1 MKMKK
6 SLAISMIILLMSL
19 ISYSAKS
26 YDIEEKEKIQRI
38 LKFQDPSRPGELIVD
53 NVFGSIEVK
62 GSDGQEVQLLV
73 HKTIKAGSRDR
84 IQKAKQEVSLEITE
98 DGNTIDLYVDGPFR
112 CQNKRGQWKKW
123 RNPGYQVHYKFEIK
137 VPYKTDV
144 YLKTVTDGNILVR
157 NVEGEFEV
165 KNVNGRVEM
174 AEMAGS
180 GEAHTVN
187 GKVEVLFSQ
196 NPKSDCSF
204 RTVNG
209 TVEVTFCENLSA
221 DLRLKTFTGDAY
233 SDFPFEYL
241 PSKPVKEGRYKG
253 KYIYKSDRFTGVR
266 ISRGGP
272 EIKLDT
278 LNGDILITKRK
289 S

>member
-1 MKMKK
+1 M
-6 SLAISMIILLMSL
+6 SMIILLISL
-19 ISYSAKS
+19 ISFSTKS
-26 YDIEEKEKIQRI
+26 YDFEEKDKIQKI
-38 LKFQDPSRPGELIVD
+38 LSFQDPSQPGELIVD

-62 GSDGQEVQLLV
+62 GYDGQDVQLLV
-73 HKTIKAGSRDR
+73 HKTIKARSQDR
-84 IQKAKQEVSLEITE
+84 IQKAKEEVQLEITE

-123 RNPGYQVHYKFEIK
+123 RNPGYQVHYDFEIK

-144 YLKTVTDGNILVR
+144 YLKTVTDGNILVQ
-157 NVEGEFEV
+157 NVEGEFEI

-174 AEMAGS
+174 TEVAGS

-187 GKVEVLFSQ
+187 GKVEVFFRQ

-209 TVEVTFCENLSA
+209 TIKVSFRENLSA
-221 DLRLKTFTGDAY
+221 DFRLKIFHGDAY

-241 PSKPVKEGRYKG
+241 PSQPAKEGRHQG
-253 KYIYKSDRFTGVR
+253 KYTYKSDRFTGVR

-272 EIKLDT
+272 EIKMDT

>member
-1 MKMKK
+1 MKK
-6 SLAISMIILLMSL
+6 SLAISMILLLTSL
-19 ISYSAKS
+19 ISYSAES
-26 YDIEEKEKIQRI
+26 YDVEEKETIQRT
-38 LKFQDPSRPGELIVD
+38 LRFQDPSQPRELIVD

-62 GSDGQEVQLLV
+62 GYDGQDVQLLV
-73 HKTIKAGSRDR
+73 HKTIKARSQDR
-84 IQKAKQEVSLEITE
+84 IQKAKDDVQLEITE

-112 CQNKRGQWKKW
+112 CQDNRGRWMKW
-123 RNPGYQVHYKFEIK
+123 RNPGYQVHYEFEVK
-137 VPYKTDV
+137 VPNKTDI
-144 YLKTVTDGNILVR
+144 YLKTVTDGHILVQ

-174 AEMAGS
+174 IEVNGS

-209 TVEVTFCENLSA
+209 MIEISFLDNLSA
-221 DLRLKTFTGDAY
+221 DFRLKTFHGDAY

-241 PSKPVKEGRYKG
+241 PSRAAKEGRIEG
-253 KYIYKSDRFTGVR
+253 KYVYKSDRFIGVR

-272 EIKLDT
+272 EIKMDT
-278 LNGDILITKRK
+278 LNGDLLIAKRK